1 MTSNRTRYSKI
12 LEFSTAT
19 RISATRN
26 PVIPLKVF
34 VALAKPT
41 LTASSKPF
49 EEPAMISVTLA
60 TLGSAIPITSFFK
73 WMSVCGVYTKT
84 LRNVNEKNIDK
95 FKNCV
100 IKLNFDNI
108 FITYIASG
116 GITERGWMAS
126 RSDEKHDFIHEFI
139 HYLSVEKNASPHTCR
154 CYRRDLEGFED
165 FLKGTGISLRPTGGV
180 EIEKVD
186 RIAIRKYLSF
196 LHRKNK
202 KSSIARKLSTLRSF
216 FKYLVREQVI
226 PSNPAKSVSTP
237 KVEKTLPTTLSVDET
252 FRLMESPK
260 SISEQPSERGKEKS
274 LRDRAILEL
283 LYSSGL
289 RVSELVGLN
298 SNQLDLDLG
307 IVRVMGKGRKE
318 RIVPVGVKAIEV
330 LKAYSE
336 ERGRLKDLRPGGR
349 ASGPEGE
356 GAIFIN
362 SLGGRLT
369 ARSVGRLI
377 KKYSRVSGIFRKVSP
392 HSLRH
397 TFATHLLD
405 AGADI
410 REIQEMLGHSSLST
424 TQRYTH
430 VSMGKLM
437 EVYDKAHPR
446 SFKNVGRKAREG
458 KQ

>member
-1 MTSNRTRYSKI
+1 
-12 LEFSTAT
+12 
-19 RISATRN
+19 
-26 PVIPLKVF
+26 
-34 VALAKPT
+34 
-41 LTASSKPF
+41 
-49 EEPAMISVTLA
+49 
-60 TLGSAIPITSFFK
+60 
-73 WMSVCGVYTKT
+73 
-84 LRNVNEKNIDK
+84 
-95 FKNCV
+95 
-100 IKLNFDNI
+100 
-108 FITYIASG
+108 
-116 GITERGWMAS
+116 MAS
-126 RSDEKHDFIHEFI
+126 QSVEKRGLIHQFI

-165 FLKGTGISLRPTGGV
+165 FLKSTGMVLTPTGGV

-202 KSSIARKLSTLRSF
+202 KSSIARKISTLRSF
-216 FKYLVREQVI
+216 FKYLVREQIV

-237 KVEKTLPTTLSVDET
+237 KIEKTLPTTLTVDEA

-260 SISEQPSERGKEKS
+260 SISKKSSEGAKEKG

-298 SNQLDLDLG
+298 SNQLDQDLG
-307 IVRVMGKGRKE
+307 IVKVMGKGRKE

-330 LKAYSE
+330 LKAYLE
-336 ERGRLKDLRPGGR
+336 ERRMLKGLPPARR
-349 ASGPEGE
+349 AAGPEGE
-356 GAIFIN
+356 EPIFVN

-369 ARSVGRLI
+369 ARSVGRLV
-377 KKYSRVSGIFRKVSP
+377 KKYSRHSGIFRKVSP

-446 SFKNVGRKAREG
+446 SFRNVGRKSKENN
-458 KQ
+458 

>member
-1 MTSNRTRYSKI
+1 
-12 LEFSTAT
+12 
-19 RISATRN
+19 
-26 PVIPLKVF
+26 
-34 VALAKPT
+34 
-41 LTASSKPF
+41 
-49 EEPAMISVTLA
+49 
-60 TLGSAIPITSFFK
+60 
-73 WMSVCGVYTKT
+73 
-84 LRNVNEKNIDK
+84 
-95 FKNCV
+95 
-100 IKLNFDNI
+100 
-108 FITYIASG
+108 
-116 GITERGWMAS
+116 MAS
-126 RSDEKHDFIHEFI
+126 QPEKRGPIQQFI

-154 CYRRDLEGFED
+154 CYQRDLEAFED
-165 FLKGTGISLRPTGGV
+165 FLKNSGILVTRGGDV
-180 EIEKVD
+180 RIEKVD

-202 KSSIARKLSTLRSF
+202 KSSIARKISALRSF
-216 FKYLVREQVI
+216 FKYLVREGLI
-226 PSNPAKSVSTP
+226 PSNPASSIPTP
-237 KVEKTLPTTLSVDET
+237 KVEKTLPTTLNVDEA
-252 FRLMESPK
+252 FRLMESPQRRSGK
-260 SISEQPSERGKEKS
+260 SSNGSEERS

-318 RIVPVGVKAIEV
+318 RIVPVGVKAIDA
-330 LKAYSE
+330 LKAYFE
-336 ERGRLKDLRPGGR
+336 ERGRLNGDEP
-349 ASGPEGE
+349 
-356 GAIFIN
+356 IFIN
-362 SLGGRLT
+362 SSGGRLT
-369 ARSVGRLI
+369 VRSVGRLV
-377 KKYSRVSGIFRKVSP
+377 KKYTRYSGIFRKVSP

-446 SFKNVGRKAREG
+446 SFRSTSRKNEKE
-458 KQ
+458 KE

>member
-1 MTSNRTRYSKI
+1 
-12 LEFSTAT
+12 
-19 RISATRN
+19 
-26 PVIPLKVF
+26 
-34 VALAKPT
+34 
-41 LTASSKPF
+41 
-49 EEPAMISVTLA
+49 
-60 TLGSAIPITSFFK
+60 
-73 WMSVCGVYTKT
+73 
-84 LRNVNEKNIDK
+84 
-95 FKNCV
+95 
-100 IKLNFDNI
+100 
-108 FITYIASG
+108 
-116 GITERGWMAS
+116 MAS
-126 RSDEKHDFIHEFI
+126 RTDEKRSLIHQFI

-165 FLKGTGISLRPTGGV
+165 FLKNSGMVLTPTGDV
-180 EIEKVD
+180 KIEKVD

-202 KSSIARKLSTLRSF
+202 KSSIARKISTLRSF
-216 FKYLVREQVI
+216 FKYLVREQII

-237 KVEKTLPTTLSVDET
+237 KVEKTLPTTLTVDEA

-260 SISEQPSERGKEKS
+260 SISEKFSPERPREKD
-274 LRDRAILEL
+274 LRDQAILEL

-298 SNQLDLDLG
+298 SNQLDMDLG

-330 LKAYSE
+330 LKAYLE
-336 ERGRLKDLRPGGR
+336 ERGMLKGLPPGQKRLWGGARPGER
-349 ASGPEGE
+349 ASLRAMRLSKPASGPEGPPARRAAGPE
-356 GAIFIN
+356 GEEPIFVN

-369 ARSVGRLI
+369 ARSVGRLV
-377 KKYSRVSGIFRKVSP
+377 KKYSRHSGIFRKVSP

-446 SFKNVGRKAREG
+446 GFKNVGRKSKED

>member
-1 MTSNRTRYSKI
+1 
-12 LEFSTAT
+12 
-19 RISATRN
+19 
-26 PVIPLKVF
+26 
-34 VALAKPT
+34 
-41 LTASSKPF
+41 
-49 EEPAMISVTLA
+49 
-60 TLGSAIPITSFFK
+60 
-73 WMSVCGVYTKT
+73 
-84 LRNVNEKNIDK
+84 
-95 FKNCV
+95 
-100 IKLNFDNI
+100 
-108 FITYIASG
+108 
-116 GITERGWMAS
+116 MAS
-126 RSDEKHDFIHEFI
+126 QSVEKHGLIHQFI

-165 FLKGTGISLRPTGGV
+165 FLKNSGMYVTPSGEV
-180 EIEKVD
+180 EVGKAD

-196 LHRKNK
+196 LHRKNR

-216 FKYLVREQVI
+216 FKYLVREQIV

-237 KVEKTLPTTLSVDET
+237 KVEKTLPTTLTVDET

-260 SISEQPSERGKEKS
+260 GFPEKPSGRPKEKG

-307 IVRVMGKGRKE
+307 VVKVMGKGRKE
-318 RIVPVGVKAIEV
+318 RIVPVGMKAIGA
-330 LKAYSE
+330 LKAYLE
-336 ERGRLKDLRPGGR
+336 ERGGVK
-349 ASGPEGE
+349 EGDPL
-356 GAIFIN
+356 FVN
-362 SLGGRLT
+362 FLGGRLT
-369 ARSVGRLI
+369 ARSVGRLV
-377 KKYSRVSGIFRKVSP
+377 KKYTRQSGIFRKVSP

-430 VSMGKLM
+430 VSMGRLM

-446 SFKNVGRKAREG
+446 SFKNVGHKNRENH
-458 KQ
+458 

>member
-1 MTSNRTRYSKI
+1 MY
-12 LEFSTAT
+12 
-19 RISATRN
+19 
-26 PVIPLKVF
+26 
-34 VALAKPT
+34 
-41 LTASSKPF
+41 LT
-49 EEPAMISVTLA
+49 
-60 TLGSAIPITSFFK
+60 
-73 WMSVCGVYTKT
+73 
-84 LRNVNEKNIDK
+84 
-95 FKNCV
+95 
-100 IKLNFDNI
+100 
-108 FITYIASG
+108 
-116 GITERGWMAS
+116 
-126 RSDEKHDFIHEFI
+126 
-139 HYLSVEKNASPHTCR
+139 
-154 CYRRDLEGFED
+154 
-165 FLKGTGISLRPTGGV
+165 PTGDV

-186 RIAIRKYLSF
+186 RIGIRKYLSF

-202 KSSIARKLSTLRSF
+202 KSSIARKISALRSF

-226 PSNPAKSVSTP
+226 PSNPAKGVSTP
-237 KVEKTLPTTLSVDET
+237 KVEKTLPTTLTVDEA
-252 FRLMESPK
+252 FRLMESPQSIFEK
-260 SISEQPSERGKEKS
+260 SSEGSKERG

-318 RIVPVGVKAIEV
+318 RIVPVGRKAVES
-330 LKAYSE
+330 LEAYLE
-336 ERGRLKDLRPGGR
+336 ERGMLK
-349 ASGPEGE
+349 GE
-356 GAIFIN
+356 EPIFVN
-362 SLGGRLT
+362 FLGGRLT

-377 KKYSRVSGIFRKVSP
+377 KKYTRHSGIFRKISP

-446 SFKNVGRKAREG
+446 SFRNMGRKSKENN
-458 KQ
+458 

>member
-1 MTSNRTRYSKI
+1 
-12 LEFSTAT
+12 
-19 RISATRN
+19 
-26 PVIPLKVF
+26 
-34 VALAKPT
+34 
-41 LTASSKPF
+41 
-49 EEPAMISVTLA
+49 
-60 TLGSAIPITSFFK
+60 
-73 WMSVCGVYTKT
+73 
-84 LRNVNEKNIDK
+84 
-95 FKNCV
+95 
-100 IKLNFDNI
+100 
-108 FITYIASG
+108 
-116 GITERGWMAS
+116 MAS
-126 RSDEKHDFIHEFI
+126 RFVEKGRSIRQFI

-154 CYRRDLEGFED
+154 CYQRDLEGFED
-165 FLKGTGISLRPTGGV
+165 FLRNSGMYLAPTGDV
-180 EIEKVD
+180 EIERVD

-202 KSSIARKLSTLRSF
+202 KSSIARKISTLRSF

-237 KVEKTLPTTLSVDET
+237 KVEKTLPTTLTVDEA

-260 SISEQPSERGKEKS
+260 SIREKS
-274 LRDRAILEL
+274 SSEAVKERRLRDRAILEL

-298 SNQLDLDLG
+298 SNQLDLDLA

-318 RIVPVGVKAIEV
+318 RIVPVGVKAIEA
-330 LKAYSE
+330 LKAYLE
-336 ERGRLKDLRPGGR
+336 ERGILKGLRPGGK
-349 ASGPEGE
+349 ASGPEGDE
-356 GAIFIN
+356 PIFVN

-377 KKYSRVSGIFRKVSP
+377 KKYTRHSGIFRKVSP

-430 VSMGKLM
+430 VSMGTLM

-446 SFKNVGRKAREG
+446 SFKNQHRQGEG
-458 KQ
+458 KEGG

>member
-1 MTSNRTRYSKI
+1 MVSR
-12 LEFSTAT
+12 
-19 RISATRN
+19 RIEN
-26 PVIPLKVF
+26 HGF
-34 VALAKPT
+34 
-41 LTASSKPF
+41 
-49 EEPAMISVTLA
+49 
-60 TLGSAIPITSFFK
+60 
-73 WMSVCGVYTKT
+73 
-84 LRNVNEKNIDK
+84 IDQ
-95 FKNCV
+95 
-100 IKLNFDNI
+100 
-108 FITYIASG
+108 
-116 GITERGWMAS
+116 
-126 RSDEKHDFIHEFI
+126 FI

-165 FLKGTGISLRPTGGV
+165 FLKNSGMYVGATGKV
-180 EIEKVD
+180 EMEKVD
-186 RIAIRKYLSF
+186 RMAIRKYLSF

-202 KSSIARKLSTLRSF
+202 KSSISRKISTLRSF

-226 PSNPAKSVSTP
+226 FSNPAKGVSTP
-237 KVEKTLPTTLSVDET
+237 KVEKTLPTTLTVDEA
-252 FRLMESPK
+252 FRLMEAPTT
-260 SISEQPSERGKEKS
+260 ISEKPSEGSKEKG

-318 RIVPVGVKAIEV
+318 RIVPVGTKAI
-330 LKAYSE
+330 KALEAYLE
-336 ERGRLKDLRPGGR
+336 KRGML
-349 ASGPEGE
+349 EGE
-356 GAIFIN
+356 KPIFVN
-362 SLGGRLT
+362 SVGGRLT
-369 ARSVGRLI
+369 ARSVGRLM
-377 KKYSRVSGIFRKVSP
+377 KRYTRHSGIFRKVSP

-446 SFKNVGRKAREG
+446 SFKNVKRGS
-458 KQ
+458 

>member
-1 MTSNRTRYSKI
+1 
-12 LEFSTAT
+12 
-19 RISATRN
+19 
-26 PVIPLKVF
+26 
-34 VALAKPT
+34 
-41 LTASSKPF
+41 
-49 EEPAMISVTLA
+49 
-60 TLGSAIPITSFFK
+60 
-73 WMSVCGVYTKT
+73 
-84 LRNVNEKNIDK
+84 
-95 FKNCV
+95 
-100 IKLNFDNI
+100 
-108 FITYIASG
+108 
-116 GITERGWMAS
+116 MAS
-126 RSDEKHDFIHEFI
+126 RFVEKRGLIHQFI
-139 HYLSVEKNASPHTCR
+139 HYLSVEKNASPHTSR

-165 FLKGTGISLRPTGGV
+165 FLKSSGMYLTPTGDV

-202 KSSIARKLSTLRSF
+202 KSSIARKISTLRSF

-237 KVEKTLPTTLSVDET
+237 KVEKTLPITLSVDEA

-260 SISEQPSERGKEKS
+260 SISEKSSSEGSREKG

-330 LKAYSE
+330 LKAYLE
-336 ERGRLKDLRPGGR
+336 ERGMLKGLRPGGR
-349 ASGPEGE
+349 ASGPEGDE
-356 GAIFIN
+356 PIFVN

-369 ARSVGRLI
+369 ARSVGRLV
-377 KKYSRVSGIFRKVSP
+377 KKYTRHSGIFRKVSP

-446 SFKNVGRKAREG
+446 SFKNMGRKSKEEG
-458 KQ
+458 K